1 MEILDLVLMRKYYDQ
16 IECGEKPEEYRDT
29 CIWCARLLDV
39 DRDGYGHFQHACRG
53 DFEDL
58 LMSCHDSLSYF
69 TTLLKDAIEKGI
81 YQFRKYDAGRFHRG
95 YTNTTM
101 IFAFKES
108 SIGYWNTAWG
118 APEDYEVF
126 IIKLGE
132 RLE

>member
-1 MEILDLVLMRKYYDQ
+1 MVLMRKYYDL
-16 IECGEKPEEYRDT
+16 IERREKLEEYRNT
-29 CIWCARLLDV
+29 YIWCARLLDV
-39 DRDGYGHFQHACRG
+39 DRDGYGHFQHACKG

-58 LMSCHDSLSYF
+58 AMMCHDSTSEF
-69 TTLLKDAIEKGI
+69 NALLKYAIEKGI
-81 YQFRKYDAGRFHRG
+81 YLFRKYDAVRFHRG

-108 SIGYWNTAWG
+108 SIGYGNTAWG
-118 APEDYEVF
+118 APEDNEVF